1 MTLERAATPSRNGR
15 VARPAVHSASRARGL
30 SGAPGAAATLVA
42 MKKLLLLVVIVAL
55 ATIAAKKVRA
65 S

>member
-1 MTLERAATPSRNGR
+1 
-15 VARPAVHSASRARGL
+15 
-30 SGAPGAAATLVA
+30 

-55 ATIAAKKVRA
+55 ATIAAKKVRSA

>member
-1 MTLERAATPSRNGR
+1 
-15 VARPAVHSASRARGL
+15 
-30 SGAPGAAATLVA
+30 

-55 ATIAAKKVRA
+55 ATIATKKVRSA

>member
-1 MTLERAATPSRNGR
+1 LFDATRRGHAEC
-15 VARPAVHSASRARGL
+15 ARRLLTGSAGTN
-30 SGAPGAAATLVA
+30 PGAAPATLAA

-55 ATIAAKKVRA
+55 ATIATKKVRSA